1 MCLQVDDVLL
11 TSDHV
16 LSRITPHQFP
26 QAITPFAG
34 LEHYFRSLS
43 KVRKLEGINFALG
56 GHEEPIWD
64 LRGRIDAISLFH
76 RDRLARVLGMCESP
90 TTVVG
95 VSKQLFG
102 DQDGYSRILA
112 LDEAGAHV
120 EYLHEMGKLKIA
132 NLDAVASARDPVI
145 EYAVR

>member
-1 MCLQVDDVLL
+1 
-11 TSDHV
+11 
-16 LSRITPHQFP
+16 
-26 QAITPFAG
+26 
-34 LEHYFRSLS
+34 
-43 KVRKLEGINFALG
+43 
-56 GHEEPIWD
+56 
-64 LRGRIDAISLFH
+64 
-76 RDRLARVLGMCESP
+76 MCESP

-120 EYLHEMGKLKIA
+120 EYLHEMGKLRIA